1 MIKRKLIFS
10 MISAVLLLVT
20 PFRPEACAQEAG
32 VEARI
37 AEIERE
43 MITGGKYGEAL
54 EELAALLKDNP
65 GEPRIYMDL
74 GIAHYGLMEYD
85 KALLY
90 LKRSDR
96 EGPRRGSREM
106 LDYALSAMDGHG
118 RTLKELEG
126 YSAAM
131 RKAPEAEKTGFKE
144 KMAIGHY
151 GMIERLTGQKYYY
164 PALVTAH
171 LSWLKENFPKTP
183 GIYELSADVYY
194 SAMYYRKAVED
205 YKKAVEQDGEDG
217 SLYRRLADC
226 LVAVGDL
233 DSAQEYYDKGIEA
246 YRREGLKSNDPALL
260 YLKRV
265 RKALPRRY
273 DDIAEL
279 IKDDRLG
286 EAEAICR
293 RRISLNPGD
302 YVAIT
307 QLAEIYWLKRDIR
320 KAEKLLRKVVR
331 LVPDY
336 PVARFIL
343 GRVHFFDQKHD
354 RAMAEFK
361 VFKEK
366 MELLPNMSE
375 AVVDFYISALHNISY
390 LYSTLKRYDLML
402 EECLKAA
409 ELKPGNQTTHFNLA
423 VCYYNYLRDRKRAY
437 SELKKVIEVDSST
450 DLAGKAAFFIDYM
463 RRNPDPRF
471 IPDFSFILSE

>member
-1 MIKRKLIFS
+1 MIKRKALFS
-10 MISAVLLLVT
+10 IISAIFLLAT
-20 PFRPEACAQEAG
+20 PFLPEGRAQEAG
-32 VEARI
+32 AEERI
-37 AEIERE
+37 AKIERE
-43 MITGGKYGEAL
+43 MITGCKYGEAL
-54 EELAALLKDNP
+54 EELAALLKDDP

-90 LKRSDR
+90 LKRSDQG
-96 EGPRRGSREM
+96 GPKKESRDM
-106 LDYALSAMDGHG
+106 LDYALSAMDEHG
-118 RTLKELEG
+118 RTLEELEG

-131 RKAPEAEKTGFKE
+131 SKAGEAERISLKE
-144 KMAIGHY
+144 KLAIGHY
-151 GMIERLTGQKYYY
+151 WMIEKLTKQKYYY
-164 PALVTAH
+164 PALVIAH
-171 LSWLKENFPKTP
+171 LFWLKENLPENS

-194 SAMYYRKAVED
+194 SAMYYRKASED
-205 YKKAVEQDGEDG
+205 YKKAIEEDAEDG

-233 DSAQEYYDKGIEA
+233 DSAQEYYDKGIEV
-246 YRREGLKSNDPALL
+246 YRKEGLKNNDPALL

-273 DDIAEL
+273 DDIEGL
-279 IKDDRLG
+279 IKGDRLG

-320 KAEKLLRKVVR
+320 KAKKLLRKVTR

-343 GRVHFFDQKHD
+343 SRVYFFDHKHD
-354 RAMAEFK
+354 RAIAEFRA
-361 VFKEK
+361 FKEK

-375 AVVDFYISALHNISY
+375 AVVDFYISALHNMSY

-423 VCYYNYLRDRKRAY
+423 VCYYNHLRDSRRAY
-437 SELKKVIEVDSST
+437 SELKKIIEIDSNT
-450 DLAGKAAFFIDYM
+450 DLAGKAALFIDYM

-471 IPDFSFILSE
+471 IPDFSFILSD